1 MNWGSHGTNE
11 TESSDAKLN
20 QVSPVVAPLIPQA
33 ADCLCRAAGVFHYVY
48 ETILPKFYAA
58 LSLVTPS
65 NKQSPPVD
73 ISREVVSAHY
83 RYLMFCKTTDP
94 SLALADAQLLAI
106 KRASQ
111 KSSVSASLMARI
123 SSAAADHLSAAQGIL
138 ASCPAKRDLDDDLL
152 TYVSQDREL
161 AQALIYRWMG
171 SDADK
176 AGKVGES
183 IGCINLSLSLLRKL
197 RGSKLP
203 NIAIRAKAEFAVVEE
218 LARNWTKYND
228 SVAFEPVLDSATVQ
242 DRVPSGREVLAAKT
256 FQRPKLKFGELVGD
270 GDFNERI
277 SGLRIDDQGSQSE
290 EETRSYA
297 GKGSYY

>member
-1 MNWGSHGTNE
+1 
-11 TESSDAKLN
+11 
-20 QVSPVVAPLIPQA
+20 
-33 ADCLCRAAGVFHYVY
+33 
-48 ETILPKFYAA
+48 
-58 LSLVTPS
+58 
-65 NKQSPPVD
+65 
-73 ISREVVSAHY
+73 
-83 RYLMFCKTTDP
+83 
-94 SLALADAQLLAI
+94 
-106 KRASQ
+106 
-111 KSSVSASLMARI
+111 MARI
-123 SSAAADHLSAAQGIL
+123 SSSAADHLSAAQGIL
-138 ASCPAKRDLDDDLL
+138 ASCPAKRELDDDLL

-161 AQALIYRWMG
+161 AQASVYRWMG

-197 RGSKLP
+197 RASKLAS
-203 NIAIRAKAEFAVVEE
+203 ISSRAKTEFATVEE
-218 LARNWTKYND
+218 LARNWQKYND

-256 FQRPKLKFGELVGD
+256 FQSPKLKFGELVDD

-277 SGLRIDDQGSQSE
+277 SGLRIEDQGSQSE